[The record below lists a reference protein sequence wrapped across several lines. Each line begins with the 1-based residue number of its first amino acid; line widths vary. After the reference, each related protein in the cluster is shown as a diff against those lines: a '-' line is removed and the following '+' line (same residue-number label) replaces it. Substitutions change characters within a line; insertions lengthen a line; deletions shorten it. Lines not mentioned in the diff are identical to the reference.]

1 MLIEFIHDCCCVP
14 HLLLDALVLEL
25 KETEKLGFCG
35 FLTKL
40 LPIILCHSQMLA
52 INFLLNI

>member
-40 LPIILCHSQMLA
+40 LPII
-52 INFLLNI
+52 